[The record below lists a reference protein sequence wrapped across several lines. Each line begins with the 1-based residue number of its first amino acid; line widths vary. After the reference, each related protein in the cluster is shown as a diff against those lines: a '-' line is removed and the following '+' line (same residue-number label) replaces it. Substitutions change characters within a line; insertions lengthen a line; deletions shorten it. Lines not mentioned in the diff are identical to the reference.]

1 MESAT
6 AAKTRI
12 RRSPSERLAELEQ
25 KLAQKR
31 AQEKMLMERI
41 DFLKNGRKR
50 TNNTA
55 ELAKAIPQIK
65 RVFHGLEITMETV
78 LGIAVYAK
86 ESIDKGEASIETFT
100 EIGKSNWRT
109 RSSKKAAG

>member
-1 MESAT
+1 MESA
-6 AAKTRI
+6 AVAKMRK

-65 RVFHGLEITMETV
+65 RVFHGLEINMETV
-78 LGIAVYAK
+78 LGIAIYAK
-86 ESIDKGEASIETFT
+86 EAIDKGEAGIETLT
-100 EIGKSNWRT
+100 EIGKSHWRT
-109 RSSKKAAG
+109 RGSRKAAS

>member
-1 MESAT
+1 MESA
-6 AAKTRI
+6 AVKLRK

-31 AQEKMLMERI
+31 AQEKLLMERI

-65 RVFHGLEITMETV
+65 RVFHGLEIGMETV
-78 LGIAVYAK
+78 LGIAIYTK
-86 ESIDKGEASIETFT
+86 EAIDKGEIAIETLT
-100 EIGKSNWRT
+100 ETGKSNWRS
-109 RSSKKAAG
+109 RSSRKAAS

>member
-12 RRSPSERLAELEQ
+12 RRSPAERLVELEQ

-109 RSSKKAAG
+109 RSKRATG

>member
-12 RRSPSERLAELEQ
+12 RRSPAERLVELEQ

-65 RVFHGLEITMETV
+65 
-78 LGIAVYAK
+78 
-86 ESIDKGEASIETFT
+86 
-100 EIGKSNWRT
+100 
-109 RSSKKAAG
+109 